1 MTYFGV
7 MDCEGRMRFA
17 ARNMAKVK
25 KAVTAGRQNADL
37 CSACSAAVRS
47 LAVGRELFGGC
58 GRGVRLS
65 LSHCL
70 KSDRRKRSNAA
81 WLERQRMR

>member
-37 CSACSAAVRS
+37 CSV
-47 LAVGRELFGGC
+47 LFRLFRHARNGTKIEESEKADE
-58 GRGVRLS
+58 GVRLLPIS
-65 LSHCL
+65 LS
-70 KSDRRKRSNAA
+70 
-81 WLERQRMR
+81 